1 MCGCALE
8 RDRRVATDARRLKAR
23 LSCCGGWA
31 ACVLRLCS
39 RARSGCGRYCA
50 VRPMK
55 LTACTIISKPQN
67 TRLLANQKASY
78 RREQTRRASGRAT
91 GATRRD
97 GSVAQHAGVLRGGV
111 CCLACWRLAMTGR
124 ANRRS
129 RRLLSLWLFRDAS
142 LRRTGREP
150 PGPRLRASGWV
161 LARLLGSFGRT
172 HRSAVLAGGRR
183 VCGAGAVRS
192 LPLGGLAASAKSQ
205 DALAFR
211 PVPISGARSL
221 LFAMSAPRLPIFW
234 ALLQKKGPKFD
245 IIPELLS
252 GFRGTFSCRIFPTWG
267 NACIRGCFSPFSPAK
282 PPRSSDNPIAVA

>member
-31 ACVLRLCS
+31 ACVLRLCG

-78 RREQTRRASGRAT
+78 RREQTRRASGRAA

-97 GSVAQHAGVLRGGV
+97 GPVAQHAGALVGGA

-129 RRLLSLWLFRDAS
+129 RRFLCLWLFRDAS

-161 LARLLGSFGRT
+161 LARLLRADAPPGRA
-172 HRSAVLAGGRR
+172 RRRQAGLRCRRGAQPAPGGSAV
-183 VCGAGAVRS
+183 
-192 LPLGGLAASAKSQ
+192 PAKSQ

-221 LFAMSAPRLPIFW
+221 LFAMSVPRLPIFW

-245 IIPELLS
+245 IIPELLG
-252 GFRGTFSCRIFPTWG
+252 GFRGTFSCRIFLTWG

>member
-8 RDRRVATDARRLKAR
+8 RDRRVAADARCLKAR

-31 ACVLRLCS
+31 ACVLRLCG

-78 RREQTRRASGRAT
+78 RREQTRRASGRAA

-97 GSVAQHAGVLRGGV
+97 GPVAQRAGVLVGGA
-111 CCLACWRLAMTGR
+111 CCLACWRLAR
-124 ANRRS
+124 
-129 RRLLSLWLFRDAS
+129 
-142 LRRTGREP
+142 
-150 PGPRLRASGWV
+150 
-161 LARLLGSFGRT
+161 LARRI
-172 HRSAVLAGGRR
+172 R
-183 VCGAGAVRS
+183 GAGAVRS
-192 LPLGGLAASAKSQ
+192 LPPGGFALPAKPQ

-221 LFAMSAPRLPIFW
+221 VFAMPVSRLPIFW

-245 IIPELLS
+245 IIPELLG
-252 GFRGTFSCRIFPTWG
+252 GFRGTFSCRIFLTWG

>member
-39 RARSGCGRYCA
+39 RARSGCCRYCA

-78 RREQTRRASGRAT
+78 RREQTRRASGRAA

-97 GSVAQHAGVLRGGV
+97 GPVAQHAGVLVGGA

-161 LARLLGSFGRT
+161 LARLLRT
-172 HRSAVLAGGRR
+172 DA
-183 VCGAGAVRS
+183 
-192 LPLGGLAASAKSQ
+192 PLGRARRRQASLRCRRGAQPAA
-205 DALAFR
+205 R
-211 PVPISGARSL
+211 RISGAGKVSRCARVSSGAHFRRSEFVVCDVGAAPPHL
-221 LFAMSAPRLPIFW
+221 LGPFAE
-234 ALLQKKGPKFD
+234 KGPQ
-245 IIPELLS
+245 I
-252 GFRGTFSCRIFPTWG
+252 
-267 NACIRGCFSPFSPAK
+267 
-282 PPRSSDNPIAVA
+282 